1 MNRNLSA
8 LLAAVLLSCYAC
20 DSKSDT
26 VTKGR
31 EAVKEVITQPF
42 NTLEGAK
49 ESLTRAPIKPKL
61 RSTNSKEANNLE
73 MILAIPTVE
82 ACASFDFAIRSIS
95 LHLRHQITLYKPM
108 GSRFRMSKA
117 PIWFIIKH

>member
-1 MNRNLSA
+1 MNLNLSA
-8 LLAAVLLSCYAC
+8 FLIVAALLPCYAC

-49 ESLTRAPIKPKL
+49 ESLNKSADKTKAAIDEFDKE
-61 RSTNSKEANNLE
+61 SKQ
-73 MILAIPTVE
+73 P
-82 ACASFDFAIRSIS
+82 
-95 LHLRHQITLYKPM
+95 
-108 GSRFRMSKA
+108 
-117 PIWFIIKH
+117 